1 MLSFMN
7 NVELNAGLV
16 WLAISLSMGLLL
28 LLIYP
33 LLAPRF
39 RQPLLLIHW
48 VLLPYVGLITGGLS
62 PRLLGLTGINWLASF
77 GLGLGLIG
85 ILLLLLIFVRTLINL
100 THDEPTSDKTTA
112 DQPFQASSPL
122 FAHKESSKVL
132 VTPGWSLL
140 PALHIG
146 AEEFYWSFL
155 RGALWETLIAYGL
168 ASTPASYW
176 AIWLAALLAL
186 PSILRH
192 QPTALLR
199 LFKAAMLLLTTVL
212 FFYTHNFWLCW
223 FLHTL
228 AWSLL
233 NPTRLRLQR
242 PVLALK

>member
-7 NVELNAGLV
+7 NFELNAALV

-39 RQPLLLIHW
+39 RQPLLLIQW

-100 THDEPTSDKTTA
+100 THDEPTTDQPTASRPFQDQPKRTA
-112 DQPFQASSPL
+112 DNKPSRVIVRPS
-122 FAHKESSKVL
+122 
-132 VTPGWSLL
+132 WSLF
-140 PALHIG
+140 PALQIG

-155 RGALWETLIAYGL
+155 RGALWETLITYGL
-168 ASTPASYW
+168 TTTQASYW

-186 PSILRH
+186 PAILRH

-199 LFKAAMLLLTTVL
+199 LFKGAMLLLTTVL

-233 NPTRLRLQR
+233 SPTRLRLDR
-242 PVLALK
+242 PVLALQ